1 MSVIYIRDEDGK
13 FIPLPTVKGADN
25 TNVAVKGEEY
35 IYFKKNCPD
44 WSEPRIYFFNN
55 HVTGWEEHAG
65 SEYDTAYSWDRS
77 PYMLYD
83 EATGYYYYPI
93 SRGYDSV
100 IFFCD
105 NRSEDGWNYKTNICH
120 IPSSTW
126 YSAPLFVQS
135 KIGYDG
141 FWADYN
147 TKMAKLLI
155 QHNPHMSSLDPIDD
169 TKITDAFCIVGDS
182 TKELSI
188 KDFGMNVVLGD
199 GEVPNQRSHYE
210 YIEFPI
216 DAKSIS
222 FTFNEYDPN
231 DQDKNNRNILFSRQ
245 VELNLYE
252 VCYIYPVIYLQGVL
266 FTYDYNIQGT
276 VSGFNAASDSVLF
289 PKLFS
294 NRDHNLIE
302 KDLDFLK
309 GNLDKIYNNIQN
321 GIGSIETRITYYS
334 YGNINISGED
344 SDGDTWGIVDCIWR
358 RYGNVVQLEGN
369 ITIGGADENISLLF
383 GNCLPFVCRTAVDK
397 TIYETSDYK
406 VKLKTYNNASDL
418 SFSWSPRSY
427 FVDNSSRIE
436 RSFSLEYIT
445 DF

>member
-1 MSVIYIRDEDGK
+1 MSVIYIKDEEGK
-13 FIPLPTVKGADN
+13 FIPLPTIKGADN
-25 TNVAVKGEEY
+25 TNIAVKGEEY

-55 HVTGWEEHAG
+55 HTGGIHDG
-65 SEYDTAYSWDRS
+65 TEYDTAYSWDRS

-83 EATGYYYYPI
+83 ETTGYYYYPI

-105 NRSEDGWNYKTNICH
+105 SKDKDGWNYKTNICH

-126 YSAPLFVQS
+126 YSASLFVQS
-135 KIGYDG
+135 EIGYDG

-155 QHNPHMSSLDPIDD
+155 QHNPHNSSLDPIDD
-169 TKITDAFCIVGDS
+169 TKITDASCIVEDS

-216 DAKSIS
+216 NAKSIS
-222 FTFNEYDPN
+222 FTFNEYDPD

-245 VELNLYE
+245 IELNLYE

-266 FTYDYNIQGT
+266 FTNDYSIQGT

-294 NRDHNLIE
+294 NRDHSLIE
-302 KDLDFLK
+302 KDLDYLK
-309 GNLDKIYNNIQN
+309 GNLKLGTNNDQIPIEHGVCSGFNSEYPSGNVYYTKIGDTVTIYTENVVINAPTDYKSSFQFSLPYIPITTIKF
-321 GIGSIETRITYYS
+321 GVTYYNEMCPPAYFPDLITS
-334 YGNINISGED
+334 VYATAYTYGYVDIPYKFIS
-344 SDGDTWGIVDCIWR
+344 
-358 RYGNVVQLEGN
+358 
-369 ITIGGADENISLLF
+369 
-383 GNCLPFVCRTAVDK
+383 
-397 TIYETSDYK
+397 
-406 VKLKTYNNASDL
+406 
-418 SFSWSPRSY
+418 
-427 FVDNSSRIE
+427 E
-436 RSFSLEYIT
+436 RQASLEYMYFSFTYQIAE
-445 DF
+445 